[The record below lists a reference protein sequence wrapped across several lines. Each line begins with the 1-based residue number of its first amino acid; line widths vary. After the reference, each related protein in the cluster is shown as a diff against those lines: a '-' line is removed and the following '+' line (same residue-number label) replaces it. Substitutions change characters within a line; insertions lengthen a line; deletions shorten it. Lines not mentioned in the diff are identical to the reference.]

1 MQIIAFLLLIS
12 ILIFVHEFGHF
23 LFAKIFGVKV
33 IKFSIGMG
41 PEIIKY
47 QGKETR
53 YTISLLPIGG
63 YVSLLGHDPT
73 VEVTEEN
80 KHRSLPSKANWQRF
94 LIMFAGPAFNL
105 LLPFLL
111 YFIFAL
117 FETQHVASIVG
128 QVNQNGPAGIAGIKS
143 GYTITEVNGEKVKY
157 WEHFSRKI
165 SQFPGVPVSMK
176 LHNGEKEFSVMITP
190 TKEESREKISINE
203 YEGKIGVTPYGDS
216 FIMFFE
222 SDKEFLI
229 KNFDTITHIN
239 GKRVENKEEIYSLK
253 NIQDIEKLTIL
264 RPERLN
270 IPLLDFFTLKK
281 IELENI
287 PPNFISSLLSHE
299 MAVWWVHPSSV
310 AQKAGFKIG
319 DYILSVN
326 GEIFSH
332 WVFLQNYLE
341 KQKDS
346 NEIVFKIKRDGE
358 ILEIKTTQKL
368 IKGDEVTGNPYY
380 ELGIVPYFIPES
392 TPMLKIITSD
402 SVVSDAISEM
412 WYQTKTMTQLV
423 FTAVVKLVTGNLSF
437 KHLGGPIMMYE
448 ASGIALEYGWLSFL
462 KLMAIL
468 SINLGLL
475 NLLPIPM
482 LDGGHILFILAE
494 AIRRKPVNQRF
505 KEITS
510 FIGLVS
516 LILLMILVFKNDIE
530 NFIFK

>member
-12 ILIFVHEFGHF
+12 ILIFAHEFGHF
-23 LFAKIFGVKV
+23 IFAKIFGVKV

-47 QGKETR
+47 QGKETK

-73 VEVTEEN
+73 IEVTEADRN
-80 KHRSLPSKANWQRF
+80 RSLPSKANWQRF
-94 LIMFAGPAFNL
+94 IIMFAGPAFNL

-111 YFIFAL
+111 YFIYAIFD
-117 FETQHVASIVG
+117 TQHVAPVVG
-128 QVNQNGPAGIAGIKS
+128 QVNMNGPAGSIGLKS
-143 GYTITEVNGEKVKY
+143 GYVITEVNGERVKY
-157 WEHFSRKI
+157 WEDFSRKI
-165 SQFPGVPVSMK
+165 SKFPGTPVSMK
-176 LHNGEKEFSVMITP
+176 FFDGEKEHSVMITP
-190 TKEESREKISINE
+190 TKEETREKISINK
-203 YEGKIGVTPYGDS
+203 YEGKIGVTPYNDS
-216 FIMFFE
+216 FTLFFS
-222 SDKEFLI
+222 SDKDFVV
-229 KNFDTITHIN
+229 KSFDTITHIN
-239 GKRVENKEEIYSLK
+239 GKKVESRDQILSLK
-253 NIQDIEKLTIL
+253 DKNSVEKLTIL
-264 RPERLN
+264 RPERVN
-270 IPLLDFFTLKK
+270 VPLLDFFTLKK
-281 IELENI
+281 IELENVSTE
-287 PPNFISSLLSHE
+287 FLSSLLSPE

-319 DYILSVN
+319 DYILSIN
-326 GEIFSH
+326 DQIFSH
-332 WVFLQNYLE
+332 WVFLQNYLD
-341 KQKDS
+341 KQKDD
-346 NEIVFKIKRDGE
+346 NELTFKVKRGE
-358 ILEIKTTQKL
+358 QILEIKTAQRL

-392 TPMLKIITSD
+392 TPMLKIVTSNTVISD
-402 SVVSDAISEM
+402 SISEM

-423 FTAVVKLVTGNLSF
+423 FTAIVKLVTGNLSF

-448 ASGIALEYGWLSFL
+448 ASGLALEYGWLSLL

-494 AIRRKPVNQRF
+494 SIRRKPVNQRF

-510 FIGLVS
+510 FIGLVC